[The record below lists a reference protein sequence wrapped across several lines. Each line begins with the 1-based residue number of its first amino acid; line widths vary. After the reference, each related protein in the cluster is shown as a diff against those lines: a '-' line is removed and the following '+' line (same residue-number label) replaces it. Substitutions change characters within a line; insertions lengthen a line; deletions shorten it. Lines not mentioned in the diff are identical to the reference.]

1 MTEWAV
7 DAVFVGALRPL
18 GPRGVPSGIFKQE
31 ATGPVAVGTTGL
43 AGDHQGD
50 TRVHGGPE
58 KALHLYPARH
68 YRSWRRELPEKAGS
82 FTAGAF
88 GENLSV
94 SGIGEDD
101 ICIGDTL
108 QLGTALVQFSQ
119 GRQPCW
125 KLNERFGEKT
135 MAARVQETGRTGWY
149 FRVLK
154 EGTVAAGDRLAL
166 MERPQP
172 DWTLARVTGLLYRDM
187 LNYEALAELAENA
200 FLAESWRKLAQR
212 RLERGQ
218 VEDWSKRL
226 EGSS

>member
-1 MTEWAV
+1 MTEWTI
-7 DAVFVGALRPL
+7 DAVFVGTLKPL
-18 GPRGVPSGIFKQE
+18 GPRGVLSGIFKQE
-31 ATGPVAVGTTGL
+31 ATAPVAVGKTGL

-68 YRSWRRELPEKAGS
+68 YRSWRGEFPEMAGS
-82 FTAGAF
+82 LAAGAF
-88 GENLSV
+88 GENISV
-94 SGIGEDD
+94 PAIGEED

-108 QLGTALVQFSQ
+108 RLGTALVQFSQ

-125 KLNERFGEKT
+125 KLNERFGQKT

-149 FRVLK
+149 FRVLE
-154 EGTVAAGDRLAL
+154 EGTVAAGDRLVL

-172 DWTLARVTGLLYRDM
+172 EWTLARVTDLLYRDR
-187 LNYEALAELAENA
+187 LNYEALAELADNA
-200 FLAESWRKLAQR
+200 LLAWSWRKLAQR
-212 RLERGQ
+212 RLERRQ

-226 EGSS
+226 KGSF